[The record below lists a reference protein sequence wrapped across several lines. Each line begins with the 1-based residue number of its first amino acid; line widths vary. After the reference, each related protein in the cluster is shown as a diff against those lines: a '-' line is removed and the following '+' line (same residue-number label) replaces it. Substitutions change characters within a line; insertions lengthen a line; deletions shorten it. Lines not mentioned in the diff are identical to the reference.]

1 MHAVLCQHQV
11 AWLTVR
17 IIISCQIP
25 IHGCYAMLCM
35 LYHPLSALQIKMLG
49 IWDSIFTAPVE
60 CRMQQAVAVAEQAVE
75 AAEQHERASAET
87 AQAAAA
93 ASFAAEAQASKLGGL
108 VKQMQVSSLVQT
120 VLSLISFVCSS
131 QLCLQKR

>member
-1 MHAVLCQHQV
+1 M
-11 AWLTVR
+11 
-17 IIISCQIP
+17 
-25 IHGCYAMLCM
+25 
-35 LYHPLSALQIKMLG
+35 G
-49 IWDSIFTAPVE
+49 IWDSLFTAPVQ

-108 VKQMQVSSLVQT
+108 VKQMQVSSLAQT
-120 VLSLISFVCSS
+120 VFSLISVVCSS